1 MLAYI
6 IASIVCISSSA
17 SVCRWQGITPQYH
30 VER

>member
-6 IASIVCISSSA
+6 IASIVCISSQC
-17 SVCRWQGITPQYH
+17 VLVPGITPQYH